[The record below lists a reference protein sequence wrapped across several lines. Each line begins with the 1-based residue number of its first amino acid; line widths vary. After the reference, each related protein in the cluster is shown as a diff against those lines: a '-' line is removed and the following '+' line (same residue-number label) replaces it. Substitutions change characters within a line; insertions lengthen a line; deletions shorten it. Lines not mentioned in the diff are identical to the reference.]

1 MLENVEKSHPADCFL
16 YTDSV
21 PSVWCPGCGIGTVIN
36 TFIQAVEKSSFSS
49 DKVCVV
55 SGIGCTGKVA
65 EYLKFN
71 SFNRIDGNLIEYAAK
86 LKLQNSDRKLV
97 VFSNNADFLVSGA
110 KDLVETGKKGIELL
124 VIHVN
129 NIIYTITEYKAIPT
143 TPFMRASADKN
154 LELPFNIPHL
164 AKECGATYVARWTPL
179 RAGWLMY
186 SMIDTLSKRGFS
198 VIEVI
203 SPCLM
208 YYPDSKRIGDA
219 AELMKFYDD
228 NSVIKHDEPTEDLDI
243 RVHDKI
249 ILGKFVDKK

>member
-1 MLENVEKSHPADCFL
+1 MFENIEKSHPADCFL

-49 DKVCVV
+49 DKICVV
-55 SGIGCTGKVA
+55 SGMGCTGKAA

-71 SFNRIDGNLIEYAAK
+71 SFNKIDGNLIEYAAK
-86 LKLQNSDRKLV
+86 FQNSDRKVV

-110 KDLVETGKKGIELL
+110 KDLAETGKNGIELL

-129 NIIYTITEYKAIPT
+129 NIIYTITEYKAIPN
-143 TPFMRASADKN
+143 TPFVRTSADGN
-154 LELPFNIPHL
+154 FELPFNIPHL

-203 SPCLM
+203 SPCLI

-228 NSVIKHDEPTEDLDI
+228 NSVIKHGEPTEDLDI
-243 RVHDKI
+243 RVRNKI
-249 ILGKFVDKK
+249 ILGKFVDKR